1 MCVWQGVLVT
11 EKILHRREGAE
22 LALVAT
28 KTFSPLAKA
37 ETHVILEIYQNGNF
51 FSYQTIISSV
61 C

>member
-1 MCVWQGVLVT
+1 MT

-37 ETHVILEIYQNGNF
+37 ETHVILEIYQNGSF